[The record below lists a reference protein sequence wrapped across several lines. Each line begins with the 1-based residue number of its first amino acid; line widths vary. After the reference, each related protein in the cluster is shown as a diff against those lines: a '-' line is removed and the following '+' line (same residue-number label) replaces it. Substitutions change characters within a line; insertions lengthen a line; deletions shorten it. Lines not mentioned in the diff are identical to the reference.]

1 MEFGKTLEKAMIDKN
16 ISSAVAL
23 SEKTG
28 VSSYITRRLLKSD
41 KTCSLKD
48 LKTTADYLDVK
59 IKFIALGED

>member
-23 SEKTG
+23 SDKTG

-48 LKTTADYLDVK
+48 LKTTADYLGVE
-59 IKFIALGED
+59 IKFISKGE